1 MSSTTIRIEKTDKE
15 KIDKL
20 QAEIF
25 LKIDKKLTVPEIL
38 HYLIR
43 FGRENLIEGIQ
54 NELNVQKAIDWDH
67 AFSFIQDFGFDS
79 SEDIDEIVYG

>member
-1 MSSTTIRIEKTDKE
+1 MTSTTIRIAKTDKK

-25 LKIDKKLTVPEIL
+25 LKTDQKLTVPEIL
-38 HYLIR
+38 HFLIR

-54 NELNVQKAIDWDH
+54 SELEKQQNVDWDL

>member
-1 MSSTTIRIEKTDKE
+1 MASTTIRIDKTDKE
-15 KIDKL
+15 KLDKL

-25 LKIDKKLTVPEIL
+25 LKTDNKLTTPEIL
-38 HYLIR
+38 HYLLR

-54 NELNVQKAIDWDH
+54 KKLQSQKKIDWDL